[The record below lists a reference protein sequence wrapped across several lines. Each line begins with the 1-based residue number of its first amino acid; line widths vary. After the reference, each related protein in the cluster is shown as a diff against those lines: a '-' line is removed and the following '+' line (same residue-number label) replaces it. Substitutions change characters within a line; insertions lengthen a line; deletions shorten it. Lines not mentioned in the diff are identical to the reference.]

1 MHAVTMPD
9 HMNGPPASAH
19 GGTAAGL
26 FAEASGVPHPVV
38 TLLAPP
44 PMSVEITPHPSG
56 GGVEY
61 RLADRAIARV
71 DEGPGVNPVGL
82 PRLDATAVA
91 AATARMRRTL
101 EPIHPFPTCF
111 GCGHARPNGDG
122 LELVAGAVSEEL
134 YAAAW
139 TPAPTGSAEVPEWLV
154 WAAIDC
160 PSGHACLAQ
169 IEPGEAIV
177 LGRFAVRIMRR
188 PAAGEDLQIVVRPG
202 VREGRRIAAVASI
215 VDRVGAEAAV
225 GESTWVTI
233 PM

>member
-1 MHAVTMPD
+1 MHAVTLPD
-9 HMNGPPASAH
+9 HLNGPLASAH
-19 GGTAAGL
+19 GGAAAGL
-26 FAEASGVPHPVV
+26 FAEASSLPHPVV

-56 GGVEY
+56 GGVEF

-71 DEGPGVNPVGL
+71 DEGPGVDPVGL
-82 PRLDATAVA
+82 PRLDAEAVVA
-91 AATARMRRTL
+91 ATEQMRRTL

-139 TPAPTGSAEVPEWLV
+139 TPGPTAAEVPEWLV

-160 PSGHACLAQ
+160 PTGHACLAQ
-169 IEPGEAIV
+169 IDPDEAIV
-177 LGRFAVRIMRR
+177 LGRLAVRVSRH
-188 PAAGEDLQIVVRPG
+188 PSAGEDLQIVVRPG
-202 VREGRRIAAVASI
+202 AREGRRIGAVASI
-215 VDRVGAEAAV
+215 VDPAGAEVAV